1 MCRLPSGSTCS
12 TCLEVKPVS
21 LILSVIIV
29 QPTCNISSLIRSKIR
44 LYNAK
49 YIKYTEK
56 LIYNIENY
64 QNATKFTRIMQ
75 WLIKIIFLSKTIK
88 QPEVR
93 YTPEVAIKD
102 NEIRN
107 NTIFVT
113 YGSKIYRTIKCHNVV
128 CCGTIV
134 LFNSVCIHNSL
145 INCVDVLTV
154 IVKFY
159 SSNKSALQPVG

>member
-1 MCRLPSGSTCS
+1 
-12 TCLEVKPVS
+12 
-21 LILSVIIV
+21 
-29 QPTCNISSLIRSKIR
+29 
-44 LYNAK
+44 
-49 YIKYTEK
+49 
-56 LIYNIENY
+56 
-64 QNATKFTRIMQ
+64 MQ

-128 CCGTIV
+128 RCGTIV